1 MSLLYRL
8 STQLY
13 FSAVKLTS
21 AFNSKAR
28 LMVGGRKDW
37 RANLIQKIDK
47 NSSYIWVHCA
57 SLGEFEQGRPLIEK
71 FKKEYG
77 EKYRII
83 LTFFSPSGYE
93 IRKNYDKADVVCY
106 MPFDTPQN
114 AKDFINI
121 VNPVCAIFVKYEIW
135 YYHLKELNQNRIPSY
150 LISGIFRENQIFF
163 RWYGKSYKQ
172 ALSYFTHFFLQD
184 TNSKNILNK
193 AGFDNVT
200 VCGDTRTDRVI
211 SVAAD
216 AYENKYLET
225 FSAGY
230 KTIVCG
236 STWPA
241 DEKIIAEFANKCST
255 NFRFIIV
262 PHEINESHLKYT
274 ENILNIPHIRFS
286 NIDQIK
292 SDTRVVIID
301 SIGILSKIYRY
312 AHIAYI
318 GGGFGKGI
326 HNTLEAAVYNIPVI
340 FGPKYE
346 KFREARDLIELEC
359 GFSVNNN
366 IELENI
372 IFKLVEQEDIYLN
385 VKKSLSSYISSSFG
399 ATDEI
404 FNNLHFREC

>member
-1 MSLLYRL
+1 M
-8 STQLY
+8 
-13 FSAVKLTS
+13 AVKLAS
-21 AFNSKAR
+21 GFNSKAR
-28 LMVGGRKDW
+28 LMISGRKDW
-37 RANLIQKIDK
+37 RTNLNQKIDK

-71 FKKEYG
+71 FKKEFG

-83 LTFFSPSGYE
+83 LTFFSPSGFE

-121 VNPVCAIFVKYEIW
+121 VKPVCAVFVKYEIW
-135 YYHLKELNQNRIPSY
+135 YYHLKELKQNNIPSY

-163 RWYGKSYKQ
+163 RWYGNSYKQ
-172 ALSYFTHFFLQD
+172 ALGFFTHFFLQD
-184 TNSKNILNK
+184 TNSEEILNI
-193 AGFDNVT
+193 AGLTNTT

-211 SVAAD
+211 SVAAE

-225 FSAGY
+225 FSAGH

-241 DEKIIAEFANKCST
+241 DEKILAEFVNKHSS
-255 NFRFIIV
+255 NYRFIIV
-262 PHEINESHLKYT
+262 PHEISASHLKYV
-274 ENILNIPHIRFS
+274 ESILNVPHIRFS
-286 NIDQIK
+286 KIEEIHDQC
-292 SDTRVVIID
+292 RVVIVD
-301 SIGILSKIYRY
+301 TIGLLSKIYRY
-312 AHIAYI
+312 AKLAYI

-346 KFREARDLIELEC
+346 KFREARDLIELKC
-359 GFSVNNN
+359 GFSINS
-366 IELENI
+366 IAELENI
-372 IFKLVEQEDIYLN
+372 IFMLVEQEETYLN
-385 VKKSLSSYISSSFG
+385 VQKSLSSYISSSFG
-399 ATDEI
+399 ATDKI
-404 FNNLHFREC
+404 FNNLHLKEC